1 MWRLARAGARAPPAL
16 AAAGA
21 GAGPGPGGLEGWYGW
36 AAGSA
41 PVHWAE
47 GGLAALQ
54 EATGLPCWAAIA
66 GGAAV
71 LRTAVTL
78 PLAAHQGRL
87 LAKVENL
94 QPEIKELAKRLRYEV
109 SVRGKQLGWSDKVAR
124 FHFAKNM
131 RRIVTELYI
140 RDNCHPFK
148 ATVLLWV
155 QIPMWVCVSLALRNC
170 SVGALGSAG
179 AASSPPVTC
188 SSSLAAVT
196 DIKQRRVPSLA
207 CKPATRAV
215 FLRRSAVVY
224 RPDGARFH
232 VDFTSFP
239 GAGEFAGGGDLCFP
253 KENARFPVPEACYE
267 LLPRG
272 VCGDDPYCCHS
283 ALLHGAVLAVLQPG
297 GTVPQPP
304 AALSRLPPAL
314 PHPEDQ
320 IRLRY
325 SLQGHHGCLGHQ
337 IQL

>member
-109 SVRGKQLGWSDKVAR
+109 SVRGKQLGWSDKVA
-124 FHFAKNM
+124 
-131 RRIVTELYI
+131 
-140 RDNCHPFK
+140 
-148 ATVLLWV
+148 
-155 QIPMWVCVSLALRNC
+155 S
-170 SVGALGSAG
+170 
-179 AASSPPVTC
+179 
-188 SSSLAAVT
+188 
-196 DIKQRRVPSLA
+196 
-207 CKPATRAV
+207 TRAV